1 MRGPAVQED
10 CVRPVGREFTPGRK
24 GVRAVGR
31 DFSPGTKLG
40 AEGGGGFNPR
50 IRPTESTW
58 ALAPEGRFPPISFE
72 IQSFLPACLASKTCS
87 SRIRLS
93 HRILS
98 VACVASVILLTG
110 CKPVGPNYN
119 RPTYTAPPTYKE
131 TGASAVQVP
140 LTPPPNPTGG
150 GWQPATPSDGMLKGK
165 WWEIYQ
171 DPQLN
176 QLEERIAGYN
186 QGLRQALE
194 TYLAAQD
201 QAKAARSAL
210 FPTLSAGPSFA
221 HEKLSEKRPLTGT
234 GTPSN
239 YNDLMLVGQGSWE
252 PDFWGRIRRTVE
264 AAHENAQASAADMAN
279 VNLSLQATM
288 ATDYFQLR
296 GLDAEIKL
304 LNATIADLESQLDL
318 AERRLKGGVATEA
331 DVAQARTQLETTRAQ
346 LVDVGVA
353 RAQYEHAVGTIADYK
368 LPTFSI
374 PFSPLDLQLPKI
386 PLGVPS
392 QLLERR
398 PDIAAA
404 ERRTA
409 AANAQ
414 IGIAVSAF
422 YPTISLTGQGGFES
436 THAGTWIQGPS
447 ALWSLGAQ
455 ATELLFDAGQRRA
468 LTDQAKHAYEAQVS
482 GYKGVIFL
490 AFEDVEDQLS
500 GLRILEQEAGAEQ
513 KAVDSAQHSYDISNQ
528 RYKGG
533 VTSYLEVLTAEATLI
548 QNQSTAINLETRQ
561 FVDSVALIRSLGG
574 GWDTTQLPK

>member
-1 MRGPAVQED
+1 MRLRHAEKKLD
-10 CVRPVGREFTPGRK
+10 
-24 GVRAVGR
+24 RAVGR
-31 DFSPGTKLG
+31 DFSPGTRRL
-40 AEGGGGFNPR
+40 
-50 IRPTESTW
+50 ESRR
-58 ALAPEGRFPPISFE
+58 ALAPEVFPL
-72 IQSFLPACLASKTCS
+72 QLPFQAKCLFAASLAVL
-87 SRIRLS
+87 IPL
-93 HRILS
+93 
-98 VACVASVILLTG
+98 AG
-110 CKPVGPNYN
+110 CKPVGPNYS
-119 RPTYTAPPTYKE
+119 RPTYTAPPNYKE
-131 TGASAVQVP
+131 TGASTVVI
-140 LTPPPNPTGG
+140 PPPNPQGG

-165 WWEIYQ
+165 WWEVYQ

-201 QAKAARSAL
+201 QVKAARSAL
-210 FPTLSAGPSFA
+210 YPTLSVGPTVT
-221 HEKLSEKRPLTGT
+221 HEKTSANRPLV
-234 GTPSN
+234 TPTTATN
-239 YNDLMLVGQGSWE
+239 YNDLVFAGGGSWE

-279 VNLSLQATM
+279 VNLSLQAAM

-296 GLDAEIKL
+296 GLDAQTKL
-304 LNATIADLESQLDL
+304 LQQTITDLEHQLDL
-318 AERRLKGGVATEA
+318 TERRLKGGVATEA
-331 DVAQARTQLETTRAQ
+331 DVALAQTQLETTRAQ

-368 LPTFSI
+368 LPAFSI

-422 YPTISLTGQGGFES
+422 YPTINLTGQGGFES
-436 THAGTWIQGPS
+436 THGGTWIQGPS
-447 ALWSLGAQ
+447 ALWSLGAS

-468 LTDQAKHAYEAQVS
+468 LTDQAKHTYEAQVS

-500 GLRILEQEAGAEQ
+500 GLRILEQEASAEQ
-513 KAVDSAQHSYDISNQ
+513 RAVDSAQHSYDISDQ

-548 QNQSTAINLETRQ
+548 QNQQTAISLETRQ
-561 FVDSVALIRSLGG
+561 FVDSVGLVRSLGG
-574 GWDTTQLPK
+574 GWDTSQLPK

>member
-1 MRGPAVQED
+1 MRARENLKER
-10 CVRPVGREFTPGRK
+10 VRVAIGF
-24 GVRAVGR
+24 AAL
-31 DFSPGTKLG
+31 LG
-40 AEGGGGFNPR
+40 LGL
-50 IRPTESTW
+50 
-58 ALAPEGRFPPISFE
+58 LA
-72 IQSFLPACLASKTCS
+72 
-87 SRIRLS
+87 
-93 HRILS
+93 
-98 VACVASVILLTG
+98 G
-110 CKPVGPNYN
+110 CKPVGPNYS
-119 RPTYTAPPTYKE
+119 RPTYTAPPAYKE
-131 TGASAVQVP
+131 TGASAVQTP
-140 LTPPPNPTGG
+140 LAPPPNPAGG

-176 QLEERIAGYN
+176 QLEERIATSN
-186 QGLRQALE
+186 MGLRQALE

-201 QAKAARSAL
+201 QAKAARAAL
-210 FPTLSAGPSFA
+210 YPTVSAGPGYSRNRV
-221 HEKLSEKRPLTGT
+221 SENEPLFSKTDN
-234 GTPSN
+234 PN
-239 YNDLMLVGQGSWE
+239 YNDFTLVAQASWE

-264 AAHENAQASAADMAN
+264 AARENAQASAADMAN
-279 VNLSLQATM
+279 VDLSLQAQM

-296 GLDAEIKL
+296 GLDSEIKL
-304 LNATIADLESQLDL
+304 LKATITDLESQLDL
-318 AERRLKGGVATEA
+318 TERRLKGGVATEA
-331 DVAQARTQLETTRAQ
+331 DVAQAQTLLETTRAQ

-353 RAQYEHAVGTIADYK
+353 RAQFEHAVGTIAYYK
-368 LPTFSI
+368 LPEFSI

-386 PLGVPS
+386 PIGVPS

-422 YPTISLTGQGGFES
+422 YPTIDLTGQGGFQS
-436 THAGTWIQGPS
+436 THGGTWIQGPS

-468 LTDQAKHAYEAQVS
+468 LTDQAKHQYEAQVS
-482 GYKGVIFL
+482 GYKGVIFY

-500 GLRILEQEAGAEQ
+500 GLRILEQEATAEQ
-513 KAVDSAQHSYDISNQ
+513 KAVDSAQNSFDISSR

-548 QNQSTAINLETRQ
+548 QNQRTAVDLDTRQ
-561 FVDSVALIRSLGG
+561 FVDSVALVRSLGG

>member
-1 MRGPAVQED
+1 MGATQAAKKLVPA
-10 CVRPVGREFTPGRK
+10 GLRK
-24 GVRAVGR
+24 GFVSGH
-31 DFSPGTKLG
+31 DFSRADQASK
-40 AEGGGGFNPR
+40 
-50 IRPTESTW
+50 STR
-58 ALAPEGRFPPISFE
+58 ASAPAGYPFHKTLPIA
-72 IQSFLPACLASKTCS
+72 ACLA
-87 SRIRLS
+87 ILIPLS
-93 HRILS
+93 
-98 VACVASVILLTG
+98 A

-119 RPTYTAPPTYKE
+119 RPGFTAPPVYKE
-131 TGASAVQVP
+131 AGASTVLV
-140 LTPPPNPTGG
+140 PPPNPEGG
-150 GWQPATPSDGMLKGK
+150 AWQPANPSDGMLRGK
-165 WWEIYQ
+165 WWEVYQ
-171 DPQLN
+171 DRQLN
-176 QLEERIAGYN
+176 ALEERIAAVN

-194 TYLAAQD
+194 TYLAAED
-201 QAKAARSAL
+201 QVKAARSAL
-210 FPTLSAGPSFA
+210 YPTLSAGPSFS
-221 HEKLSEKRPLTGT
+221 HNKLSANRPLTSVGT
-234 GTPSN
+234 ASS
-239 YNDLMLVGQGSWE
+239 YNDLSIVGQGSWE

-279 VNLSLQATM
+279 VNLSLQSTM

-296 GLDAEIKL
+296 GLDAQIKL
-304 LNATIADLESQLDL
+304 LKATIVDQESQLDL

-353 RAQYEHAVGTIADYK
+353 RAQFEHAVGTIADYK
-368 LPTFSI
+368 LPSFSI

-398 PDIAAA
+398 PDIAAS

-436 THAGTWIQGPS
+436 THGGTWIQGPS

-468 LTDQAKHAYEAQVS
+468 LTDQAKHLYEAQVS

-500 GLRILEQEAGAEQ
+500 GLRILEEESGAEQ

-548 QNQSTAINLETRQ
+548 QNQQTAISLQTRQ

-574 GWDTTQLPK
+574 GWDASQLPK